1 MPANN
6 HHFAL
11 KPRDELQL
19 FQGFR
24 GSKTS
29 KWGTSGRGET
39 YTPGSYYEITFL
51 GSLWHPG
58 SQRTAGHPPN
68 S

>member
-6 HHFAL
+6 HHIAL

-51 GSLWHPG
+51 GSL
-58 SQRTAGHPPN
+58 
-68 S
+68 

>member
-11 KPRDELQL
+11 KPQDELQL

-51 GSLWHPG
+51 GSL
-58 SQRTAGHPPN
+58 
-68 S
+68 